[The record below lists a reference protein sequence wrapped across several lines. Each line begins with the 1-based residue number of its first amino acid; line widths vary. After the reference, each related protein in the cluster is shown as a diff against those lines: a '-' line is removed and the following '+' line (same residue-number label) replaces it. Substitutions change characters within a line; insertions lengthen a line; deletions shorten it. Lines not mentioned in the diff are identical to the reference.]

1 MGAAFMH
8 GLRPVLPEGL
18 GALTCCLL
26 ESSAGQ
32 PGFRSPLRQAVVA
45 RRERW
50 WSSETP
56 HSVRALE
63 FEAVL
68 VRKSVAGGS
77 PEGAGRQQ
85 PAPSVARAAGV
96 QWGTDDEDRLPLLRV
111 EVNGQDRHG
120 QDRHSQ
126 HCSSELMCYNRAQ
139 CAPIPLSAGTKSRR
153 TPHTWLA
160 R

>member
-1 MGAAFMH
+1 MGAASMH
-8 GLRPVLPEGL
+8 GLRPVLPEAL

-32 PGFRSPLRQAVVA
+32 PGSRSPLRQDVVA

-50 WSSETP
+50 WNSETS

-68 VRKSVAGGS
+68 VRKCVAGGS

-96 QWGTDDEDRLPLLRV
+96 QWGTDDGDRLTPPQI
-111 EVNGQDRHG
+111 EVNRHDCCCQDCGLPTHLGPGGRDG
-120 QDRHSQ
+120 
-126 HCSSELMCYNRAQ
+126 
-139 CAPIPLSAGTKSRR
+139 
-153 TPHTWLA
+153 
-160 R
+160 